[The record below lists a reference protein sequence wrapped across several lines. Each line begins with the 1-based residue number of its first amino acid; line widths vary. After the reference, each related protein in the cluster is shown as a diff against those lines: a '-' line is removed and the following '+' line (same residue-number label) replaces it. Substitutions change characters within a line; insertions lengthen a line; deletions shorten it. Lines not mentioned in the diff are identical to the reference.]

1 MSRYKNKV
9 KPVQAAG
16 YRVSGVSS
24 NLGKVCR
31 EVRGQFRGQFIKGM
45 SQEGCLAIGSQVDLE
60 TRSESRRMES
70 AAEISQVSTLMALN
84 AFLGHGRFTSKAL
97 VPRSPSKGK
106 GWRLQLGG
114 AGGGG
119 HVAHAASFTS
129 TRMAEGPESSQK
141 SCTAAFSLNS
151 CHWLDAK
158 FLFIHSSQFVPAS
171 RET

>member
-84 AFLGHGRFTSKAL
+84 AFLGHGRFTSKGL
-97 VPRSPSKGK
+97 VPRSAQQRDRVKAP
-106 GWRLQLGG
+106 

-119 HVAHAASFTS
+119 GRRACGS
-129 TRMAEGPESSQK
+129 RR
-141 SCTAAFSLNS
+141 
-151 CHWLDAK
+151 
-158 FLFIHSSQFVPAS
+158 FIHKHKDGRGPRVFTEVLHSSFQSKFMPLIRCKVS
-171 RET
+171 FHS